1 MRNLPPLI
9 PVLPVSRINNMSVF
23 SLDFAARYSAVR
35 EAERERSIA
44 NERERDGE
52 KERSEDSSSRD
63 F

>member
-44 NERERDGE
+44 NERER
-52 KERSEDSSSRD
+52 ERAQ
-63 F
+63 

>member
-44 NERERDGE
+44 NERERE
-52 KERSEDSSSRD
+52 RERSEDSSSRD